1 MVFWGSILLG
11 GIYAPSKN
19 PKIKVTVMARLSSLK
34 TKLSAFTAAESGA
47 TLIEYGVIVALI
59 LAVSVALIGKIGT
72 KVSTSLTTVDKVLK

>member
-1 MVFWGSILLG
+1 MT
-11 GIYAPSKN
+11 K
-19 PKIKVTVMARLSSLK
+19 LSSLK
-34 TKLSAFTAAESGA
+34 TKLSAFTADESGA